1 MGENVSECMYSIR
14 VYTFLGHFYC
24 VCVCVCVSVIE
35 GSIKKKK
42 KRYASKRGKTDHGE
56 IKRSFFAI
64 YPRLNSYKTRILSR
78 KKKEQVCRKKRK
90 DLDLKYLKK

>member
-24 VCVCVCVSVIE
+24 VCVCVCFRYRRFD
-35 GSIKKKK
+35 KKKK